1 MKEKKVIGS
10 GQHEF
15 TKAKLCL
22 TNMTA
27 FKDEMTGW
35 LNKGRAVD
43 TVYFDFSKP
52 FSTVFHNILI
62 QKLITY
68 RLGQWTVRR
77 TENRLNFQV
86 QRVVISDTKSLKSEV
101 LHLKSDNL
109 IHQTGWGLTG
119 LTVSYHC
126 APCSKEGQWCPGR
139 VGRALKIRDRNYS
152 SLSSPG
158 ETNLDCRASSG
169 TSVIWG
175 EIGCWNQVSWRR
187 LRRVLSKYVYTWTGE
202 KGKDEKRWDS
212 DSSQWYPVK
221 RQEMGTNPGTQNSI

>member
-15 TKAKLCL
+15 TKGKLCL

-101 LHLKSDNL
+101 LHLKSDSL
-109 IHQTGWGLTG
+109 IHQAGWGLTG

-139 VGRALKIRDRNYS
+139 VGRAL
-152 SLSSPG
+152 P
-158 ETNLDCRASSG
+158 E
-169 TSVIWG
+169 
-175 EIGCWNQVSWRR
+175 NQ
-187 LRRVLSKYVYTWTGE
+187 G
-202 KGKDEKRWDS
+202 
-212 DSSQWYPVK
+212 
-221 RQEMGTNPGTQNSI
+221 